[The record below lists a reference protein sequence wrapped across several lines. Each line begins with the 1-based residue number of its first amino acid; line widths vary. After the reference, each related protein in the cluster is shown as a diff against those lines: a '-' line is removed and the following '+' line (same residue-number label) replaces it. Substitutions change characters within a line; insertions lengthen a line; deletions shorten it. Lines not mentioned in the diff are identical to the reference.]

1 MKKITLLAAS
11 ALLLLTACGQAE
23 STPTEITPPPTT
35 VVQEDAQQPQLTPAP
50 VTAVQEP
57 DTASVT
63 PQKQPT
69 EEKAPQTETI
79 QQAVQTVEPV
89 KEPTPSADIP
99 SETVHA
105 KTGYVEPEPAP
116 EPGPAPEPTAPANRQ
131 SAIDAANA
139 YAVTQYDV
147 ITDSSLTLDN
157 SAYRF
162 PAVVPVDASQETLE
176 AKARDMVDFTFRQ
189 LMMQAGVDSLADA
202 GFHCNVCIIEEGG
215 SLLIYVLYDG

>member
-1 MKKITLLAAS
+1 MKKITLLVVS
-11 ALLLLTACGQAE
+11 ILLLLAACGHVEGSPTKAPPQA
-23 STPTEITPPPTT
+23 T
-35 VVQEDAQQPQLTPAP
+35 VAQEDAQQPQLTPAP

-105 KTGYVEPEPAP
+105 KTGYVDPEPTPASEPAP
-116 EPGPAPEPTAPANRQ
+116 APTAPAARQ
-131 SAIDAANA
+131 AASDAVNA
-139 YAVTQYDV
+139 
-147 ITDSSLTLDN
+147 
-157 SAYRF
+157 
-162 PAVVPVDASQETLE
+162 
-176 AKARDMVDFTFRQ
+176 
-189 LMMQAGVDSLADA
+189 
-202 GFHCNVCIIEEGG
+202 
-215 SLLIYVLYDG
+215 